1 MNAYKLLGKLG
12 EGSFGMVALAQH
24 KFSGVKVAIKS
35 VAKSRIHSSF
45 TENGQEFQELQ
56 IMEECTRS

>member
-24 KFSGVKVAIKS
+24 KNSGVKVAIKTI
-35 VAKSRIHSSF
+35 AKARIASSF
-45 TENGQEFQELQ
+45 TENG
-56 IMEECTRS
+56 